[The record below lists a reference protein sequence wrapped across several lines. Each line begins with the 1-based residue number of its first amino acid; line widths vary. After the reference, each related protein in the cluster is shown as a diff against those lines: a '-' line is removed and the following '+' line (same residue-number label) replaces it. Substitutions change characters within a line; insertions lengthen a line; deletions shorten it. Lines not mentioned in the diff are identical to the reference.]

1 MFFKQQKRDLLC
13 QLKRQLPPSFILQTN
28 NANKRELI
36 FKNEKLQLFYIFT
49 TQKWIGFQ
57 CKSALHPLHLKKIY
71 FHPKRFFAWKSGSE
85 SDPIKK
91 YFYFQNKDGKLIVF
105 DEERTSLANEIPTRI
120 YRVGINIG
128 KPYLL
133 KNGKWGIEG
142 DFQQRKGSQ
151 IKVQIDATNR
161 EPDVSLK
168 SFIKFLGRS
177 IYNSLLKKL
186 DSS

>member
-1 MFFKQQKRDLLC
+1 MFFKKQKRDLLC

-28 NANKRELI
+28 NVSKRQLV
-36 FKNEKLQLFYIFT
+36 FKNKELELFYIFT
-49 TQKWIGFQ
+49 TQNWMGFQ
-57 CKSALHPLHLKKIY
+57 CKIALHPLYFKKIY
-71 FHPKRFFAWKSGSE
+71 FYPKRFFAWKSGLG

-91 YFYFQNKDGKLIVF
+91 YFYFQNKEGKFIVF
-105 DEERTSLANEIPTRI
+105 DEQRTSSANEIPTRI

-151 IKVQIDATNR
+151 IKVQIDTSDR